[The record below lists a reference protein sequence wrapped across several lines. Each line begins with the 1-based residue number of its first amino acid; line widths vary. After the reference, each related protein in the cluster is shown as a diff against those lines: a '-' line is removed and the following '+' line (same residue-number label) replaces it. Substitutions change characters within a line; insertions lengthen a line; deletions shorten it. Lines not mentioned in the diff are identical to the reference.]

1 MTNAG
6 SVDDAEPTVST
17 VALPQFRGRET
28 RTAADDALVELVD
41 ALRLGTIGVGDRLP
55 PLREIAVA
63 VGISHANVRQA
74 LKTLERVGVVSIKPG
89 HGGGIVV
96 TNLGH
101 IPEALSSLYP
111 PVAENEVDMLL
122 EAWSITEREVLLLA
136 ADRVTP
142 TGLATLHEKLVAL
155 EEHPSPVI
163 EFSERTVHF
172 HITAATMAGN
182 IFLRKQFTELMNK
195 VAFVAARQG
204 YLEQVSRE
212 RLDATI
218 KHYSLLYEGIVNG
231 DRDLIRRTVA
241 ERLALQIQLK
251 NESRS

>member
-1 MTNAG
+1 MTNSG
-6 SVDDAEPTVST
+6 SVDGAEPTVSN
-17 VALPQFRGRET
+17 VPLPQFRGRET
-28 RTAADDALVELVD
+28 RTAADNALVDLVD
-41 ALRLGTIGVGDRLP
+41 TLRLGTIGVGDRLP
-55 PLREIAVA
+55 PLRDIASA

-74 LKTLERVGVVSIKPG
+74 LKVLEQADVVSVRPG
-89 HGGGIVV
+89 RGGGIFV

-101 IPEALSSLYP
+101 IPVALSSLYP
-111 PVAENEVDMLL
+111 PVPDSEVDMLL

-136 ADRVTP
+136 AERATP
-142 TGLATLHEKLVAL
+142 EGLATLHEKLVAL

-172 HITAATMAGN
+172 HITAATMGGN
-182 IFLRKQFTELMNK
+182 VFLRKQFTELMNK

-204 YLEQVSRE
+204 YLEQVSRA

-218 KHYSLLYEGIVNG
+218 KHYSLLYQGIASR
-231 DRDLIRRTVA
+231 DRDLIRRTVG

-251 NESRS
+251 NESGT